1 MVAGE
6 VLWEGEAG
14 QLSQPTNAG
23 KLNQR
28 CDNLTV
34 LPALAALNALTVFS
48 EDLKKYDLLTYLL
61 TL

>member
-28 CDNLTV
+28 CANFTV
-34 LPALAALNALTVFS
+34 LPALDVLTMFTK
-48 EDLKKYDLLTYLL
+48 DLKKYDLLTY
-61 TL
+61 